1 MAGAGATVGE
11 IVSCDCEGSLRLWV
25 ATSTGPSSVAL
36 AAHRPLLLGSAAAL
50 GSPLAG
56 ATTPLVPSMVRATA
70 GAAPR
75 VAVLLEAAVRPL
87 C

>member
-1 MAGAGATVGE
+1 VAGAGATVGE
-11 IVSCDCEGSLRLWV
+11 IVSCDCGGRLRVWV

-36 AAHRPLLLGSAAAL
+36 VAHRPRLLGSAAAL

-56 ATTPLVPSMVRATA
+56 TTTPLVPSMVRTTA
-70 GAAPR
+70 GPAPR
-75 VAVLLEAAVRPL
+75 VAVLLEAAARPL